1 MAKTKLNYKP
11 KDDSK
16 GKVKQK
22 RLIYFP
28 LRIRR
33 EEDEKRNPEKYVIRD
48 IKNDIEKKVI
58 VNSNAGFFD

>member
-1 MAKTKLNYKP
+1 MAKTKPKATP

-16 GKVKQK
+16 QK
-22 RLIYFP
+22 RLVYFP

-48 IKNDIEKKVI
+48 IKNDLEKKVI
-58 VNSNAGFFD
+58 RNSNAGFVD